1 MNNIKVRAKLTI
13 VMIVSVLALA
23 ICTYLSIVSM
33 NQLQTKALDVIE
45 EDARSS
51 YDEEIR
57 QQVENVISL
66 CQNIYDKYQA
76 GEFTEQE
83 AKKLAADEIRA
94 LRYGDNGYFWVD
106 QYDGTN
112 VVSGKCYRGDEPY
125 GDKRRRWLSDGERDY
140 PCR

>member
-106 QYDGTN
+106 QYDSP
-112 VVSGKCYRGDEPY
+112 SGKCYRGDEPY

>member
-76 GEFTEQE
+76 GNLQN
-83 AKKLAADEIRA
+83 R
-94 LRYGDNGYFWVD
+94 
-106 QYDGTN
+106 
-112 VVSGKCYRGDEPY
+112 
-125 GDKRRRWLSDGERDY
+125 KRRSLPLMKSER
-140 PCR
+140 

>member
-23 ICTYLSIVSM
+23 ICTYLSIVNM

-57 QQVENVISL
+57 HQVENVISL

-76 GEFTEQE
+76 GEYTEQE

-94 LRYGDNGYFWVD
+94 LRYGDNGYFWVISMMELMLSFWEVL
-106 QYDGTN
+106 Q
-112 VVSGKCYRGDEPY
+112 RGRTVWRQ
-125 GDKRRRWLSDGERDY
+125 KTQMVIRW
-140 PCR
+140 